1 MKILV
6 GSKNPVKIE
15 SVKEAFELYYEKVQI
30 ISRDV
35 DSGVKA
41 QPVNVETYLGAENR
55 ALALKKINEDEK
67 LNADFMIGVEGGI
80 KETFGRWFAF
90 GCMCLLDENG
100 NKSFGT
106 SAHFQL
112 PGDVV
117 KRLLKG
123 EELGHVMDDIQ
134 NQKNTKQKLGAICYF
149 TEGKMNRK
157 ELYIPGI
164 ISAIIPFLHAKDY
177 FGVKR

>member
-6 GSKNPVKIE
+6 GTKNPVKLE
-15 SVKEAFELYYEKVQI
+15 AAKEAFELYHETVEV
-30 ISRDV
+30 ISLEV
-35 DSGVKA
+35 DSGVKT
-41 QPVNVETYLGAENR
+41 QPINEETYLGAENR
-55 ALALKKINEDEK
+55 ALALKK
-67 LNADFMIGVEGGI
+67 LNSRESFGADYMIGIEGGI

-90 GCMCLLDENG
+90 GCMCLIDKHG

-112 PGDVV
+112 PQNVV
-117 KRLLKG
+117 KRLLNG

-134 NQKNTKQKLGAICYF
+134 NEKNTKQKLGAIGYF

-164 ISAIIPFLHAKDY
+164 ISAIIPFLHVEDY
-177 FGVKR
+177 FGVKP